1 MKPFLHVIHA
11 MKEAGF
17 RMAISPALVGALFCA
32 HAAQAQQAPATPA
45 VLETLGAV
53 VVTASRGDTRLEDM
67 PLYTTV
73 ITQKEIQ
80 NSPAQSLDQLLRNVP
95 GLGVQGTQSAIT
107 DPTGHNIKFRGMDK
121 KVLVLLDGMPIHDP
135 FYTTI
140 QWFKIPLSSIERVE
154 VVRGGG
160 SSLWGNLAVG
170 GVINIISKR
179 PRGSDGEAS
188 ASIGSRT
195 TLNGAISK
203 NFVISDALSISLAA
217 DSFNTDGYNTIVP
230 AYNAQYWPGRGAST
244 AYNENMRLTAF
255 FKPSTDLNGFVR
267 MGYHKQNEDIGGY
280 LYGSNVQRSPDLAGS
295 VTKYFDD
302 KSNVQANYWSQW
314 LTFDKYNGA
323 GCYTSTVFA
332 CGAPIS
338 STGATAAQQ
347 GAATKQYATSYDLN
361 TYREKGG
368 SVMYSRAFRG
378 LLTGMQLGADLRKIS
393 GEDDQQSYATPT
405 AALPAA
411 MRLQRKNY
419 GGGAQTFTGVFG
431 QFKLSP
437 LDALELSISTRW
449 DSYAS
454 TKGIAQQTNFN
465 TAGTAISS
473 SSGGAV
479 DDVSKRAFNPA
490 FSARYE
496 LNDKFSLRGST
507 YRAFR
512 APGLNNLYRSFGNA
526 TISIANPLLGPET
539 LRGAEVGA
547 DWRGGNYSL
556 GATLFAA
563 KVQDVVT
570 TYTVSAGKV
579 AAVGAIPQA
588 VLNICG
594 AGYTGVA
601 NTACPG
607 SVAHYTNG
615 QDQRSNGLE
624 LEGKWQAS
632 RAISLNT
639 YFTRTLT
646 YYQSVTTTDPTG
658 VQLPLVPKNVL
669 GASLVWTPD
678 EQWANS
684 FDIRASDKQTL
695 NLTDAVTDPVQQG
708 GHTLLSASSTYRVNK
723 SLDVFASVV
732 NLTDK
737 EYSDSSASSI
747 QQTVRAMP
755 RTITTGL
762 RTRF

>member
-1 MKPFLHVIHA
+1 MKPFLHRIHA
-11 MKEAGF
+11 LKEVGF
-17 RMAISPALVGALFCA
+17 RKAITPALVGALFCG
-32 HAAQAQQAPATPA
+32 HAAQAQQSPAAPELLA
-45 VLETLGAV
+45 AV
-53 VVTASRGDTRLEDM
+53 VVTASRSDTRLEDM

-73 ITQKEIQ
+73 ISQKEIQ
-80 NSPAQSLDQLLRNVP
+80 NSPVQSLDQLLRNVP

-107 DPTGHNIKFRGMDK
+107 DPTGHSIKFRGMDK
-121 KVLVLLDGMPIHDP
+121 KVLVLLDGMPILDP

-179 PRGSDGEAS
+179 PTGSDGEAS
-188 ASIGSRT
+188 ASIGSRS

-203 NFVISDALSISLAA
+203 NFVVSDALSINLAA
-217 DSFNTDGYNTIVP
+217 DSFNTDGYNTIDP
-230 AYNAQYWPGRGAST
+230 AYNKQYWPGRGAST

-280 LYGSNVQRSPDLAGS
+280 LYGTNLQRSPDLAGS

-302 KSNVQANYWSQW
+302 NSNVQANYWSQW

-323 GCYTSTVFA
+323 GCYTGAVFA
-332 CGAPIS
+332 CGAAI
-338 STGATAAQQ
+338 TTAGGATAAQQ
-347 GAATKQYATSYDLN
+347 GAATRQYATSYDLN

-411 MRLQRKNY
+411 LRLQRKNY

-437 LDALELSISTRW
+437 IDALELSISTRW

-454 TKGIAQQTNFN
+454 TNGIATQTNFN
-465 TAGTAISS
+465 AAGTAITS
-473 SSGGAV
+473 SSGGSV
-479 DDVSKRAFNPA
+479 PDVSKRAFNPA
-490 FSARYE
+490 LSARYE
-496 LNDKFSLRGST
+496 LNDKLSLRGST

-526 TISIANPLLGPET
+526 SISIANPLLGPET

-547 DWRGGNYSL
+547 DWRSDNYSL

-570 TYTVSAGKV
+570 TYTVTAGS
-579 AAVGAIPQA
+579 AIPQA

-607 SVAHYTNG
+607 TVSHYTNG

-646 YYQSVTTTDPTG
+646 YYQNVTTTDPTG

-669 GASLVWTPD
+669 GASVVWTPS
-678 EQWANS
+678 EQWTNS
-684 FDIRASDKQTL
+684 FDMRASDKQTL
-695 NLTDAVTDPVQQG
+695 NLTNAVTDPVKQG
-708 GHTLLSASSTYRVNK
+708 GYTLLSASSTYRVNK

-737 EYSDSSASSI
+737 RYSDSSASNI
-747 QQTVRAMP
+747 QSTVLAMP